1 MNRNQIIVLVSQ
13 MGETRMKTRRVISM
27 IPLGKGKKVRVV
39 GHSCQVST
47 LSKGQSGRKK
57 HATGKAACVAHAMFL
72 SDTIMV
78 AVVTTGFGRKK
89 KRRIY
94 PHPAAG
100 HTLLY
105 QTKGKRTLTH
115 STALLC
121 AATWCC
127 EFIQPMR
134 RRILQIISG
143 QMVTCSR
150 PVIETL

>member
-13 MGETRMKTRRVISM
+13 KGETGMKTRRVISM

-78 AVVTTGFGRKK
+78 RCRNNRFWPQEESV
-89 KRRIY
+89 Y

-121 AATWCC
+121 ATTWCC

-143 QMVTCSR
+143 QMVTDSR

>member
-13 MGETRMKTRRVISM
+13 KGEAGMKTRRVISM

-89 KRRIY
+89 KRRI
-94 PHPAAG
+94 HI
-100 HTLLY
+100 LLPGIHRCIRR
-105 QTKGKRTLTH
+105 KGNVP
-115 STALLC
+115 LL
-121 AATWCC
+121 
-127 EFIQPMR
+127 IMP
-134 RRILQIISG
+134 LYYVLSLG
-143 QMVTCSR
+143 VVTSSSR
-150 PVIETL
+150 

>member
-13 MGETRMKTRRVISM
+13 MGETGMKTRRVISM

-89 KRRIY
+89 NRCILI
-94 PHPAAG
+94 
-100 HTLLY
+100 LLPGIHCY
-105 QTKGKRTLTH
+105 IKQKGKEH
-115 STALLC
+115 LLILPPYC
-121 AATWCC
+121 VLPFYRPTVCC
-127 EFIQPMR
+127 HLVLRVYPADEEAYPSNHQWPNGNR
-134 RRILQIISG
+134 Q
-143 QMVTCSR
+143 
-150 PVIETL
+150 

>member
-57 HATGKAACVAHAMFL
+57 HATGKATCVAHAMFL

-89 KRRIY
+89 KRRILI
-94 PHPAAG
+94 
-100 HTLLY
+100 LLPGIHCY
-105 QTKGKRTLTH
+105 IKQKGKEH
-115 STALLC
+115 LL
-121 AATWCC
+121 
-127 EFIQPMR
+127 
-134 RRILQIISG
+134 ILPPYCVLPLGVASLS
-143 QMVTCSR
+143 SR
-150 PVIETL
+150 